1 MRIASIAVITPTIPR
16 RAHVLQNAMASVHAQ
31 SLLPVEHVV
40 MVDTGHDIGE
50 AQGPARLRNTAL
62 RATQQPFVAFLD
74 DDDTLD
80 ADHLDFLAHLM
91 VEHEADLAYS
101 YCRFDGPS
109 INPIFVN
116 QPYDREVLREH
127 GIFPITVLARRAAI
141 LDCDGFREEDQYE
154 DWSLWN
160 RMADNGCTF
169 ACMSEVT
176 WTYRT
181 GHESRTKQAMEG
193 RR

>member
-1 MRIASIAVITPTIPR
+1 MHIANISVITPTIPHR
-16 RAHVLQNAMASVHAQ
+16 TQLLQQCMASVQAQ
-31 SLLPVEHVV
+31 TLLPSDHMV
-40 MVDTGHDIGE
+40 MVDTGYDIGE
-50 AQGPARLRNTAL
+50 PMGPAHLRNAAV
-62 RATQQPFVAFLD
+62 RGAMQPVVAFLD

-80 ADHLDFLAHLM
+80 VVHLDVLAHTM
-91 VEHEADLAYS
+91 FEHGADLAYS
-101 YCRFDGPS
+101 FCRFDGPP

-127 GIFPITVLARRAAI
+127 GIFPITVLARRDAI
-141 LDCDGFREEDQYE
+141 LDCGGFRKEDHYE

-160 RMADNGCTF
+160 RMADAGCTIVGVP
-169 ACMSEVT
+169 EVT

>member
-1 MRIASIAVITPTIPR
+1 MRIANISVITPTIPR
-16 RAHVLQNAMASVHAQ
+16 RSYQLHLAMASVTAQ
-31 SLLPVEHVV
+31 TLLPSDHMV
-40 MVDTGHDIGE
+40 MVDTGYDIGE
-50 AQGPARLRNTAL
+50 PMGPARLRNAAL
-62 RATQQPFVAFLD
+62 QSAMQPVVAFLD
-74 DDDTLD
+74 DDDTMD
-80 ADHLDFLAHLM
+80 AVHLDVLAHLM
-91 VEHEADLAYS
+91 IEHNADLAYS
-101 YCRFDGPS
+101 FCRFDGPP

-116 QPYDREVLREH
+116 QSYDREVLREH

-141 LDCDGFREEDQYE
+141 LDCGGFREEDQYE

-169 ACMSEVT
+169 ACVPEVT